1 MNYPINE
8 IFLSYQGE
16 GFNIGRK
23 CMFIRLS
30 GCNLQCPYCDTEH
43 QKHKI
48 LTIEDI
54 IDEIRQHDCENIV
67 ITGGEPTIYR
77 LRPLLYELKELG
89 KWIALETN
97 GTNNIQDISDMID
110 YVAVSP
116 KDKIG
121 IRQADEVRLLTYHLS
136 KDRIIE
142 IGRMIRAKHYFLSPV
157 DSDGAFNILETMI
170 LLSQVNEVQEKEWFF
185 SIQAHK
191 LAGIR

>member
-48 LTIEDI
+48 LTIEEI
-54 IDEIRQHDCENIV
+54 IDEISRENCENIV

-77 LRPLLYELKELG
+77 LRPLLHELKELG

-97 GTNNIQDISDMID
+97 GTNDIEDISDILD
-110 YVAVSP
+110 YIAVSP
-116 KDKIG
+116 KGNVRISH
-121 IRQADEVRLLTYHLS
+121 ADEVRVLTYHLN

-142 IGRMIRAKHYFLSPV
+142 IGRSISAKHYFLSPV
-157 DSDGAFNILETMI
+157 DIDGVFNILETMI
-170 LLSQVNEVQEKEWFF
+170 LLSQVNEAREKEWFF